1 MKRIYVQEGI
11 YVIINNSG
19 NIPKKCFEVAK
30 RRTFPTLPKAI
41 KLFKVLHKKHD
52 SVYMYHTK
60 AGFMVEFKTY
70 AESLGEAQDIKNDV
84 EATLGVF
91 EDDE

>member
-11 YVIINNSG
+11 YIVVNNSG
-19 NIPKKCFEVAK
+19 TVPKKCFEVAK
-30 RRTFPTLPKAI
+30 RRTFPTLPSAI
-41 KLFKVLHKKHD
+41 KLFKFLHRKYD

-70 AESLGEAQDIKNDV
+70 AESLGIAQDIKNDI
-84 EATLGVF
+84 EATLEVF
-91 EDDE
+91 ENDK

>member
-1 MKRIYVQEGI
+1 MKRLYVQEGI

-30 RRTFPTLPKAI
+30 RRTFPTLPKAM
-41 KLFKVLHKKHD
+41 KLFKLLHRKYD

-70 AESLGEAQDIKNDV
+70 DESLVIAQDTKNDI
-84 EATLGVF
+84 EATLRVF
-91 EDDE
+91 EDDK

>member
-30 RRTFPTLPKAI
+30 RRTFPTLPKAM
-41 KLFKVLHKKHD
+41 KLFKFLHKKFD

-70 AESLGEAQDIKNDV
+70 AESLVIAQDIKNDI
-84 EATLGVF
+84 EGALGVF